1 MQVVVDVFMGGIGM
15 DCPLIVIVPD
25 PVASEVQL
33 PCGIV
38 YVSCAIAG
46 AARLIAKTAPKAMDL
61 NLNWFIIFPHRYWLS
76 STIADFQ

>member
-38 YVSCAIAG
+38 NVSCAIAG
-46 AARLIAKTAPKAMDL
+46 AARLIAKTAPRAMDL
-61 NLNWFIIFPHRYWLS
+61 DVNWYIIFPYSLR
-76 STIADFQ
+76 TRPKIADFT